1 VARLV
6 AIQAAPDDAD
16 VTIQDAP
23 PAVVRQVDSLLSAR
37 NLPARTLAGDHSGE
51 PSDGPKTVPTL
62 SAQAAGRHMTVPANA
77 SLNQRA
83 SRPRGRGPNS

>member
-6 AIQAAPDDAD
+6 AIEAAPYDAD

-37 NLPARTLAGDHSGE
+37 NLPARTLAGGSQWRAIRRADN
-51 PSDGPKTVPTL
+51 PSRRYPRRP
-62 SAQAAGRHMTVPANA
+62 QAAV
-77 SLNQRA
+77 
-83 SRPRGRGPNS
+83 

>member
-6 AIQAAPDDAD
+6 AIQAAPNDAD

-37 NLPARTLAGDHSGE
+37 NLPAQILVGGSQRRADRRADNPPRRYPHQ
-51 PSDGPKTVPTL
+51 P
-62 SAQAAGRHMTVPANA
+62 QAVA
-77 SLNQRA
+77 
-83 SRPRGRGPNS
+83 